1 MNKNHTRV
9 LFPLALLLAGL
20 LALAGCRPSTAL
32 TQLRNASVALNP
44 STEDMLT
51 NDEEDEDSPDESE
64 PVDEQ
69 SDDAQI
75 QEEDITIG
83 QFMEDLL
90 EDETTADQ
98 ALQAIYDT
106 LAESDEWGT
115 QTVNTED
122 TQDADETE
130 IISTTT
136 EGDTIQEDSEQTGGD
151 LNSEAEET
159 SGVGENTSEGSNEST
174 IIQANDNEDP
184 SDETSGGSN
193 DDESSKQLVN
203 PDGEYVE
210 LEETEG
216 KVAATGQLAIL
227 VSMLGGADRLCA
239 TSEDYD
245 ENELAQ
251 KAFSGGD
258 YEVLWSGDGSSPMS
272 EDDFQTLLSLN
283 PGLCVELSGYN
294 TFSESQIEQLEE
306 AGVTY
311 AALPGFTSAEDIE
324 QTVQLLG
331 TLLGDTSED
340 GGTDAPAIAEDYLD
354 WCAKIEK
361 TLSKADTEAA
371 TTVFIEDWDEEAR
384 VEYGV
389 QEYISVSS
397 YYGYWTDTGRTIVAD
412 TGMAVIRIGSL
423 FRPLSDYMAYSN
435 VTDFSA
441 QPYTNQY
448 DSSTTVSVGSSGNSK
463 SFGYLWQEYTS
474 ANENR
479 PGQTLSGQLCYISPL
494 RNYFYGTVS
503 NRTYFWSTGQLVSGS
518 MASEI
523 INASSSYSNSLS
535 LGSVP
540 NLGAEGFTIVIARDS
555 ETAQSLADSLSWQT
569 NKTTGTI
576 TATTA
581 VGNGSSD
588 VINAL
593 VTKVFLPDTDAIV
606 SSPYAYSNLS
616 GSYEIYVNP
625 TGLGDWVDGSPESIL
640 EAVWIAWRVQGCYE
654 TQEDVEKIIQDFYE
668 TFYHYTLSESE
679 MAAILAGPA
688 TGET

>member
-1 MNKNHTRV
+1 M
-9 LFPLALLLAGL
+9 
-20 LALAGCRPSTAL
+20 
-32 TQLRNASVALNP
+32 ALNP

-51 NDEEDEDSPDESE
+51 N
-64 PVDEQ
+64 
-69 SDDAQI
+69 
-75 QEEDITIG
+75 
-83 QFMEDLL
+83 
-90 EDETTADQ
+90 
-98 ALQAIYDT
+98 
-106 LAESDEWGT
+106 
-115 QTVNTED
+115 
-122 TQDADETE
+122 
-130 IISTTT
+130 
-136 EGDTIQEDSEQTGGD
+136 
-151 LNSEAEET
+151 
-159 SGVGENTSEGSNEST
+159 
-174 IIQANDNEDP
+174 
-184 SDETSGGSN
+184 
-193 DDESSKQLVN
+193 
-203 PDGEYVE
+203 
-210 LEETEG
+210 
-216 KVAATGQLAIL
+216 
-227 VSMLGGADRLCA
+227 
-239 TSEDYD
+239 
-245 ENELAQ
+245 
-251 KAFSGGD
+251 
-258 YEVLWSGDGSSPMS
+258 
-272 EDDFQTLLSLN
+272 
-283 PGLCVELSGYN
+283 
-294 TFSESQIEQLEE
+294 
-306 AGVTY
+306 
-311 AALPGFTSAEDIE
+311 
-324 QTVQLLG
+324 
-331 TLLGDTSED
+331 
-340 GGTDAPAIAEDYLD
+340 
-354 WCAKIEK
+354 
-361 TLSKADTEAA
+361 
-371 TTVFIEDWDEEAR
+371 DEEAR

-412 TGMAVIRIGSL
+412 TGVAVIRIGSL

-448 DSSTTVSVGSSGNSK
+448 DSSTTVSIGSSGNSK

-540 NLGAEGFTIVIARDS
+540 NLGAEGFTTVIARDS

-593 VTKVFLPDTDAIV
+593 VTKVSLPDTDAVV
-606 SSPYAYSNLS
+606 SDPYAYSNLS
-616 GSYEIYVNP
+616 GSCEICVNP

-654 TQEDVEKIIQDFYE
+654 TQEDVEEIIQDFYE

-688 TGET
+688 AGET